1 MIYMRLI
8 FLILF
13 LISSSFAIGIDK
25 TWYETK
31 KEDLT
36 KLYAEQ
42 TKKLSST
49 KNDLS
54 PEDKEQVEYQLLL
67 IKKIES
73 ILKEENTFVFK
84 NIEEITSVEKYIEQ
98 VKEYLKTDINY
109 NSIKNEFA
117 ENNNKMALLE
127 EQIDKLTV
135 KDDIATVNSQL
146 LYAFYNLKNKQN
158 KSTIDEYEKY
168 QTNFRK
174 ILLDSLESSKFVSNT
189 NLQNKIEKSFENF
202 NDLIK
207 EEKKLSLAFDKA
219 KITENEG
226 KIKNLEIQLEQL
238 EADKAKLINQI
249 IYLKIEELL
258 PLLKNKKSEYFDLNN
273 NLQIFIKENNANYES
288 LNELFKY
295 LSRERLGVTKT
306 TFADT
311 KQSFLDII
319 KYGWTELNNP
329 IIPIGD
335 GVSILAITKFLLI
348 FIFGFS
354 LATFYKKKISS
365 GNANYL
371 RNTSIA
377 TRTMLANL
385 GYYFL
390 VAITF
395 VFGLKSVGIDLSSLT
410 ILVGALSVGIGF
422 GLQNIVSN
430 FISGIILIFEKSI
443 QVGHIIEIGTG
454 VRGKV
459 SQINMRSSVITTFDN
474 IDIIIPNATL
484 IQSNVTNLTFSDD
497 IRRLSIP
504 FGIAYGCDIDYVIK
518 TILDSL
524 SNSSLTYIRNT
535 PEKAPKV
542 RMTLMGT
549 SSIDFELLAWIS
561 ENPDENGVGSSNM
574 SDFLIF
580 IYKTLQENN
589 IEIPFPQMDIH
600 IKKGP
605 AV

>member
-1 MIYMRLI
+1 MKYILL
-8 FLILF
+8 FLF
-13 LISSSFAIGIDK
+13 LISTSFAIGIDK
-25 TWYETK
+25 TWYENTN
-31 KEDLT
+31 EELI
-36 KLYAEQ
+36 KLYATQ
-42 TKKLSST
+42 TTKISSA

-54 PEDKEQVEYQLLL
+54 PENKEQAEYQILLL
-67 IKKIES
+67 KKLQS
-73 ILKEENTFVFK
+73 TLKDENTFVFK
-84 NIEEITSVEKYIEQ
+84 DIDEITTIDKYIEQ
-98 VKEYLKTDINY
+98 VKEYLKTNDEFE
-109 NSIKNEFA
+109 SVKNEYD
-117 ENNNKMALLE
+117 ENSNKINLLE
-127 EQIDKLTV
+127 EQIDKLTN
-135 KDDIATVNSQL
+135 KEEISSINSQL
-146 LYAFYNLKNKQN
+146 LYAYYILKNRQN
-158 KSTIDEYEKY
+158 KSTIDEYTKY
-168 QTNFRK
+168 QTNFKK
-174 ILLDSLESSKFVSNT
+174 ILLDSLETAKFVVNPT
-189 NLQNKIEKSFENF
+189 LQNKIDKSLETF

-207 EEKKLSLAFDKA
+207 DEKKLSLSYDKA
-219 KITENEG
+219 KITENET
-226 KIKNLEIQLEQL
+226 KIKTLDLQIVQLKN
-238 EADKAKLINQI
+238 DKSKLINQI
-249 IYLKIEELL
+249 VYLKIEELL
-258 PLLKNKKSEYFDLNN
+258 PLLKDKKSSYFELNN
-273 NLQIFIKENNANYES
+273 SLQLFIKEHQANYDS

-295 LSRERLGVTKT
+295 LSRERMGVTKT

-319 KYGWTELNNP
+319 KYGWTEINNP

-335 GVSILAITKFLLI
+335 GISILAITKFVLI

-354 LATFYKKKISS
+354 VATFYKKRIT
-365 GNANYL
+365 NATSNYL

-443 QVGHIIEIGTG
+443 QVGHIIEISSG

-474 IDIIIPNATL
+474 IDIIIPNSTL
-484 IQSNVTNLTFSDD
+484 IQNNVINLTFSDD
-497 IRRLSIP
+497 IRRLNVP
-504 FGIAYGCDIDYVIK
+504 FGIAYGCDIDNVTEI
-518 TILDSL
+518 ILENL
-524 SNSSLTYIRNT
+524 RNSTLMYIRNN
-535 PEKAPKV
+535 PGKAPKV
-542 RMTLMGT
+542 SMTMMGT
-549 SSIDFELLAWIS
+549 SSIDFELLVWIS

-580 IYKTLQENN
+580 VYKTLQKNN

-600 IKKGP
+600 IRKEN
-605 AV
+605 

>member
-1 MIYMRLI
+1 MRLL
-8 FLILF
+8 FFILF
-13 LISSSFAIGIDK
+13 LISSSFALSIDK

-31 KEDLT
+31 KPDLE
-36 KLYAEQ
+36 KLYEEQ
-42 TKKLSST
+42 TKKVTSI

-54 PEDKEQVEYQLLL
+54 PEDKEQVEYQLVLL
-67 IKKIES
+67 KKLQS
-73 ILKEENTFVFK
+73 IIKEENTFIFK
-84 NIEEITSVEKYIEQ
+84 NIDEITTIEKYLEQ
-98 VKEYLKTDINY
+98 VKEYLKTDDNY
-109 NSIKNEFA
+109 NLVKNEFQ
-117 ENNNKMALLE
+117 ENTNKITLLE
-127 EQIDKLTV
+127 EQIDKLTA
-135 KDDIATVNSQL
+135 KDDIATINSQL
-146 LYAFYNLKNKQN
+146 LYAYYQLKNRQN
-158 KSTIDEYEKY
+158 KSTIEEYEKY

-174 ILLDSLESSKFVSNT
+174 ILLDSLDSSKFVLNPTLTSR
-189 NLQNKIEKSFENF
+189 IEKSLETF
-202 NDLIK
+202 NELIK
-207 EEKKLSLAFDKA
+207 DEKKLTLAFDKA

-226 KIKNLEIQLEQL
+226 KIKILESQIQQL
-238 EADKAKLINQI
+238 NNDKSKLINQI
-249 IYLKIEELL
+249 VYLKTEELL
-258 PLLKNKKSEYFDLNN
+258 PLLKDKKSEYFDMNN
-273 NLQIFIKENNANYES
+273 KLQMFIKEYEVNYES

-311 KQSFLDII
+311 KQSFIDII
-319 KYGWTELNNP
+319 KFGWTELNNP

-335 GVSILAITKFLLI
+335 GVSILAIIKFLLI
-348 FIFGFS
+348 FIIGFS
-354 LATFYKKKISS
+354 IATLYRKKIR
-365 GNANYL
+365 NANAQYL

-443 QVGHIIEIGTG
+443 QVGHIIEIGAG

-459 SQINMRSSVITTFDN
+459 NQINMRSSVITTFDN

-497 IRRLSIP
+497 IRRLNVP
-504 FGIAYGCDIDYVIK
+504 FSIAYGLDIDYVIK
-518 TILDSL
+518 TILESL
-524 SNSSLTYIRNT
+524 SDSSLTYIRAT

-542 RMTLMGT
+542 RMTSMGA
-549 SSIDFELLAWIS
+549 SSIDFELLVWIS
-561 ENPDENGVGSSNM
+561 ENPDENGIGSSNM

-580 IYKTLQENN
+580 VYKTLQTNN

-600 IKKGP
+600 LRK
-605 AV
+605 AL

>member
-1 MIYMRLI
+1 MRLI

-542 RMTLMGT
+542 RMTLMGP
-549 SSIDFELLAWIS
+549 SSIDFELLVWIS
-561 ENPDENGVGSSNM
+561 ENPDENGIGSSNM

-600 IKKGP
+600 LKKKL
-605 AV
+605 

>member
-1 MIYMRLI
+1 MRLI

-13 LISSSFAIGIDK
+13 LISSSFALSIDK

-31 KEDLT
+31 KPDLE
-36 KLYAEQ
+36 KLYEEQ
-42 TKKLSST
+42 TKKVTSI

-54 PEDKEQVEYQLLL
+54 PEDKEQVEYQLVLL
-67 IKKIES
+67 KKLQS
-73 ILKEENTFVFK
+73 IIKEENTFIFK
-84 NIEEITSVEKYIEQ
+84 NIDEITTIEKYLEQ
-98 VKEYLKTDINY
+98 VKEYLKTDDNY
-109 NSIKNEFA
+109 NLVKNEFQ
-117 ENNNKMALLE
+117 ENTNKITLLE
-127 EQIDKLTV
+127 EQIDKLTA
-135 KDDIATVNSQL
+135 KDDIATINSQL
-146 LYAFYNLKNKQN
+146 LYAYYQLKNRQN
-158 KSTIDEYEKY
+158 KSTIEEYEKY

-174 ILLDSLESSKFVSNT
+174 ILLDSLDSSKFVLNPTLTSR
-189 NLQNKIEKSFENF
+189 IEKSLETF
-202 NDLIK
+202 NELIK
-207 EEKKLSLAFDKA
+207 DEKKLTLAFDKA

-226 KIKNLEIQLEQL
+226 KIKILESQIQQL
-238 EADKAKLINQI
+238 NNDKSKLINQI
-249 IYLKIEELL
+249 VYLKTEELL
-258 PLLKNKKSEYFDLNN
+258 PLLRDKKLEYFHMNN
-273 NLQIFIKENNANYES
+273 KLQMFIKEYEVNYES

-311 KQSFLDII
+311 KQSFIDII
-319 KYGWTELNNP
+319 KFGWTELNNP

-335 GVSILAITKFLLI
+335 GVSILAIIKFLLI
-348 FIFGFS
+348 FIIGFS
-354 LATFYKKKISS
+354 IATLYRKKIR
-365 GNANYL
+365 NANAQYL

-443 QVGHIIEIGTG
+443 QVGHIIEIGAG

-459 SQINMRSSVITTFDN
+459 NQINMRSSVITTFDN

-497 IRRLSIP
+497 IRRLNVP
-504 FGIAYGCDIDYVIK
+504 FSIAYGLDIDYVIK
-518 TILDSL
+518 TILESL
-524 SNSSLTYIRNT
+524 SDSSLTYIRAT

-542 RMTLMGT
+542 RMTSMGA
-549 SSIDFELLAWIS
+549 SSIDFELLVWIS
-561 ENPDENGVGSSNM
+561 ENPDENGIGSSNM

-580 IYKTLQENN
+580 VYKTLQANN

-600 IKKGP
+600 LRK
-605 AV
+605 AL

>member
-1 MIYMRLI
+1 MKYILL
-8 FLILF
+8 FLF
-13 LISSSFAIGIDK
+13 LISTSFAIGIDK
-25 TWYETK
+25 TWYENTN
-31 KEDLT
+31 EELI
-36 KLYAEQ
+36 KLYVTQ
-42 TKKLSST
+42 TTKISSA

-54 PEDKEQVEYQLLL
+54 PENKEQAEYQILLL
-67 IKKIES
+67 KKLQS
-73 ILKEENTFVFK
+73 TLKDENTFVFK
-84 NIEEITSVEKYIEQ
+84 DIDEITTIDKYIEQ
-98 VKEYLKTDINY
+98 VKEYLKTNDEFE
-109 NSIKNEFA
+109 SVKNEYD
-117 ENNNKMALLE
+117 ENSNKINLLE
-127 EQIDKLTV
+127 EQIDKLTN
-135 KDDIATVNSQL
+135 KEEISSINSQL
-146 LYAFYNLKNKQN
+146 LYAYYILKNKQN
-158 KSTIDEYEKY
+158 KSTIDEYTKY
-168 QTNFRK
+168 QTNFKK
-174 ILLDSLESSKFVSNT
+174 ILLDSLETAKFVVNPT
-189 NLQNKIEKSFENF
+189 LQNKIDKSLETF

-207 EEKKLSLAFDKA
+207 DEKKLSLSYDKA
-219 KITENEG
+219 KITENET
-226 KIKNLEIQLEQL
+226 KIKTLDLQIVQLKN
-238 EADKAKLINQI
+238 DKSKLINQI
-249 IYLKIEELL
+249 VYLKIEELL
-258 PLLKNKKSEYFDLNN
+258 PLLKDKKSSYFELNN
-273 NLQIFIKENNANYES
+273 SLQLFIKEHQANYDS

-295 LSRERLGVTKT
+295 LSRERMGVTKT

-319 KYGWTELNNP
+319 KYGWTEINNP

-335 GVSILAITKFLLI
+335 GISILAITKFVLI

-354 LATFYKKKISS
+354 VATFYKKKITHATS
-365 GNANYL
+365 NYL

-443 QVGHIIEIGTG
+443 QVGHIIEISSG

-474 IDIIIPNATL
+474 IDIIIPNSTL
-484 IQSNVTNLTFSDD
+484 IQNNVINLTFSDD
-497 IRRLSIP
+497 IRRLNIP
-504 FGIAYGCDIDYVIK
+504 FGIAYGCDIDNVTEI
-518 TILDSL
+518 ILENL
-524 SNSSLTYIRNT
+524 RNSTLMYIRNN

-542 RMTLMGT
+542 RMTMMGT
-549 SSIDFELLAWIS
+549 SSIDFELLVWIS

-580 IYKTLQENN
+580 VYKTLQKNN

-600 IKKGP
+600 IRKEK
-605 AV
+605 

>member
-1 MIYMRLI
+1 MKYILL
-8 FLILF
+8 FLF
-13 LISSSFAIGIDK
+13 LISTSFAIGIDK
-25 TWYETK
+25 TWYENTN
-31 KEDLT
+31 EELI
-36 KLYAEQ
+36 KLYATQ
-42 TKKLSST
+42 TTKISSA

-54 PEDKEQVEYQLLL
+54 PENKEQTEYQILLL
-67 IKKIES
+67 KKLQS
-73 ILKEENTFVFK
+73 TLKDENTFVFK
-84 NIEEITSVEKYIEQ
+84 DIDEITTIDKYIEQ
-98 VKEYLKTDINY
+98 VKEYLKTNDEFE
-109 NSIKNEFA
+109 SVKNEYD
-117 ENNNKMALLE
+117 ENSNKINLLE
-127 EQIDKLTV
+127 EQIDKLTN
-135 KDDIATVNSQL
+135 KEEISSINSQL
-146 LYAFYNLKNKQN
+146 LYAYYILKNRQN
-158 KSTIDEYEKY
+158 KSTIDEYTKY
-168 QTNFRK
+168 QTNFKK
-174 ILLDSLESSKFVSNT
+174 ILLDSLETAKFVVNPT
-189 NLQNKIEKSFENF
+189 LQNKIDKSLETF

-207 EEKKLSLAFDKA
+207 DEKKLSLSYDKA
-219 KITENEG
+219 KITENET
-226 KIKNLEIQLEQL
+226 KIKTLDLQIVQLKN
-238 EADKAKLINQI
+238 DKSKLINQI
-249 IYLKIEELL
+249 VYLKIEELL
-258 PLLKNKKSEYFDLNN
+258 PLLKDKKSSYFELNN
-273 NLQIFIKENNANYES
+273 SLQLFIKEHQANYDS

-295 LSRERLGVTKT
+295 LSRERMGVTKT

-319 KYGWTELNNP
+319 KYGWTEINNP

-335 GVSILAITKFLLI
+335 GISILAITKFVLI

-354 LATFYKKKISS
+354 VATFYKKKITHATS
-365 GNANYL
+365 NYL

-443 QVGHIIEIGTG
+443 QVGHIIEISSG

-474 IDIIIPNATL
+474 IDIIIPNSTL
-484 IQSNVTNLTFSDD
+484 IQNNVINLTFSDD
-497 IRRLSIP
+497 IRRLNVP
-504 FGIAYGCDIDYVIK
+504 FGIAYGCDIDNVTEI
-518 TILDSL
+518 ILENL
-524 SNSSLTYIRNT
+524 RNSTLMYIRNN

-542 RMTLMGT
+542 RMTMMGT
-549 SSIDFELLAWIS
+549 SSIDFELLVWIS

-580 IYKTLQENN
+580 VYKTLQKNN

-600 IKKGP
+600 IKKEK
-605 AV
+605 

>member
-1 MIYMRLI
+1 MRLI

-13 LISSSFAIGIDK
+13 LISSSFALSIDK

-31 KEDLT
+31 KPDLE
-36 KLYAEQ
+36 KLYEEQ
-42 TKKLSST
+42 TKKVTSI
-49 KNDLS
+49 KNDL
-54 PEDKEQVEYQLLL
+54 PPGDKEQVEYQLVLL
-67 IKKIES
+67 KKLQS
-73 ILKEENTFVFK
+73 IIKEENTFIFK
-84 NIEEITSVEKYIEQ
+84 NIDEITTIEKYLEQ
-98 VKEYLKTDINY
+98 VKEYLKTDDNY
-109 NSIKNEFA
+109 NLVKNEFQ
-117 ENNNKMALLE
+117 ENTNKITLLE
-127 EQIDKLTV
+127 EQIDKLTA
-135 KDDIATVNSQL
+135 KDDIATINSQL
-146 LYAFYNLKNKQN
+146 LYAYYQLKNRQN
-158 KSTIDEYEKY
+158 KSTIEEYEKY

-174 ILLDSLESSKFVSNT
+174 ILLDSLDSSKFVLNPTLTSR
-189 NLQNKIEKSFENF
+189 IEKSLETF
-202 NDLIK
+202 NELIK
-207 EEKKLSLAFDKA
+207 DEKKLTLAFDKA

-226 KIKNLEIQLEQL
+226 KIKILESQIQQL
-238 EADKAKLINQI
+238 NNDKSKLINQI
-249 IYLKIEELL
+249 VYLKTEELL
-258 PLLKNKKSEYFDLNN
+258 PLLKDKKSEYFDMNN
-273 NLQIFIKENNANYES
+273 KLQMFIKEYEVNYES

-311 KQSFLDII
+311 KQSFIDII
-319 KYGWTELNNP
+319 KFGWTELNNP

-335 GVSILAITKFLLI
+335 GVSILAIIKFLLI
-348 FIFGFS
+348 FIIGFS
-354 LATFYKKKISS
+354 IATLYRKKIR
-365 GNANYL
+365 NANAQYL

-443 QVGHIIEIGTG
+443 QVGHIIEIGAG

-459 SQINMRSSVITTFDN
+459 NQINMRSSVITTFDN

-497 IRRLSIP
+497 IRRLNVP
-504 FGIAYGCDIDYVIK
+504 FSIAYGLDIDYVIK
-518 TILDSL
+518 TILESL
-524 SNSSLTYIRNT
+524 SDSSLTYIRAT

-542 RMTLMGT
+542 RMTSMGA
-549 SSIDFELLAWIS
+549 SSIDFELLVWIS
-561 ENPDENGVGSSNM
+561 ENPDENGIGSSNM

-580 IYKTLQENN
+580 VYKTLQANN

-600 IKKGP
+600 LRK
-605 AV
+605 AL

>member
-1 MIYMRLI
+1 MRLI

-13 LISSSFAIGIDK
+13 LISSSFALSIDK

-31 KEDLT
+31 KPDLE
-36 KLYAEQ
+36 KLYEEQ
-42 TKKLSST
+42 TKKVTSI

-54 PEDKEQVEYQLLL
+54 PEDKEQVEYQLVLL
-67 IKKIES
+67 KKLQS
-73 ILKEENTFVFK
+73 IIKEENTFIFK
-84 NIEEITSVEKYIEQ
+84 NIDEITTIEKYLEQ
-98 VKEYLKTDINY
+98 VKEYLKTDDNY
-109 NSIKNEFA
+109 NLVKNEFQ
-117 ENNNKMALLE
+117 ENTNKITLLE
-127 EQIDKLTV
+127 EQIDKLTA
-135 KDDIATVNSQL
+135 KDDIATINSQL
-146 LYAFYNLKNKQN
+146 LYAYYQLKNRQN
-158 KSTIDEYEKY
+158 KSTIEEYEKY

-174 ILLDSLESSKFVSNT
+174 ILLDSLDSSKFVLNPTLTSR
-189 NLQNKIEKSFENF
+189 IEKSLEAF
-202 NDLIK
+202 NELIK
-207 EEKKLSLAFDKA
+207 DEKKLTLAFDKA

-226 KIKNLEIQLEQL
+226 KIKILESQIQQL
-238 EADKAKLINQI
+238 NNDKSKLINQI
-249 IYLKIEELL
+249 VYLKTEELL
-258 PLLKNKKSEYFDLNN
+258 PLLKDKKSEYFDMNN
-273 NLQIFIKENNANYES
+273 KLQMFIKEYEVNYES

-311 KQSFLDII
+311 KQSFIDII
-319 KYGWTELNNP
+319 KFGWTELNNP

-335 GVSILAITKFLLI
+335 GVSILAIIKFLLI
-348 FIFGFS
+348 FIIGFS
-354 LATFYKKKISS
+354 IATLYRKKIR
-365 GNANYL
+365 NANAQYL

-443 QVGHIIEIGTG
+443 QVGHIIEISTG

-605 AV
+605 VV

>member
-1 MIYMRLI
+1 MRLI
-8 FLILF
+8 FLFIF
-13 LISSSFAIGIDK
+13 LISSSFALSIDK
-25 TWYETK
+25 TWYENK
-31 KEDLT
+31 KEDLD
-36 KLYAEQ
+36 KLYSEQ
-42 TKKLSST
+42 SSKISSS

-67 IKKIES
+67 LKKLQS
-73 ILKEENTFVFK
+73 IIKEENTFIFK
-84 NIEEITSVEKYIEQ
+84 NIEEITTIEKYIEQ
-98 VKEYLKTDINY
+98 IKEYLKTNVNY
-109 NSIKNEFA
+109 NTVKNEF
-117 ENNNKMALLE
+117 EDNNNKIKLLE

-135 KDDIATVNSQL
+135 KDDIATINSQL
-146 LYAFYNLKNKQN
+146 LYAYYNLKNKQN

-168 QTNFRK
+168 QTNFKR
-174 ILLDSLESSKFVSNT
+174 ILLDSLENTKFIPNST
-189 NLQNKIEKSFENF
+189 LSTKIDKALENF
-202 NDLIK
+202 NDLVK

-226 KIKNLEIQLEQL
+226 KIKNLNSQIEELKN
-238 EADKAKLINQI
+238 DKLKLINQI
-249 IYLKIEELL
+249 VYLKIEELL
-258 PLLKNKKSEYFDLNN
+258 PLLKDKKSEYFDLNN
-273 NLQIFIKENNANYES
+273 KLQLFIKEYETDYES

-311 KQSFLDII
+311 KQSFIDVI
-319 KYGWTELNNP
+319 KFGWAELNNP

-335 GVSILAITKFLLI
+335 GVSILAITKFLFI
-348 FIFGFS
+348 FILGFS

-443 QVGHIIEIGTG
+443 QVGHIIEISTG

-484 IQSNVTNLTFSDD
+484 IQNNVINLTFSDD
-497 IRRLSIP
+497 IRRLNIP
-504 FGIAYGCDIDYVIK
+504 FGIAYGLDIDNVIHI
-518 TILDSL
+518 ILESL
-524 SNSSLTYIRNT
+524 SNSTLTYIRNT

-549 SSIDFELLAWIS
+549 SSIDFELLVWIS
-561 ENPDENGVGSSNM
+561 ENPDENGIGSSNM

-600 IKKGP
+600 LKKKL
-605 AV
+605 

>member
-1 MIYMRLI
+1 MKYILL
-8 FLILF
+8 FLF
-13 LISSSFAIGIDK
+13 LISTSFAIGIDK
-25 TWYETK
+25 TWYENTN
-31 KEDLT
+31 EELT
-36 KLYAEQ
+36 KLYSTQ
-42 TKKLSST
+42 TTKISSA

-54 PEDKEQVEYQLLL
+54 PENKEQAEYQILLL
-67 IKKIES
+67 KKLQS
-73 ILKEENTFVFK
+73 TLKDENTFVFK
-84 NIEEITSVEKYIEQ
+84 DIDEITTIDKYIEQ
-98 VKEYLKTDINY
+98 VKEYLKTNDEFE
-109 NSIKNEFA
+109 SVKNEYN
-117 ENNNKMALLE
+117 ENSNKINLLE
-127 EQIDKLTV
+127 EQIDKLTN
-135 KDDIATVNSQL
+135 KEEISSINSQL
-146 LYAFYNLKNKQN
+146 LYAYYILKNRQN
-158 KSTIDEYEKY
+158 KSTIDEYTKY
-168 QTNFRK
+168 QTNFKK
-174 ILLDSLESSKFVSNT
+174 ILLDSLETAKFVVNPT
-189 NLQNKIEKSFENF
+189 LQNKIDKSLETF

-207 EEKKLSLAFDKA
+207 DEKKLSLSYDKA
-219 KITENEG
+219 KITENET
-226 KIKNLEIQLEQL
+226 KIKTLDLQIVQLKN
-238 EADKAKLINQI
+238 DKSKLINQI
-249 IYLKIEELL
+249 VYLKIEELL
-258 PLLKNKKSEYFDLNN
+258 PLLKDKKSSYFELNN
-273 NLQIFIKENNANYES
+273 SLQLFIKEHQANYDS

-295 LSRERLGVTKT
+295 LSRERMGVTKT

-319 KYGWTELNNP
+319 KYGWTEINNP

-335 GVSILAITKFLLI
+335 GISILAITKFVLI

-354 LATFYKKKISS
+354 VATFYKKRIT
-365 GNANYL
+365 NATSNYL

-443 QVGHIIEIGTG
+443 QVGHIIEISSG

-474 IDIIIPNATL
+474 IDIIIPNSTL
-484 IQSNVTNLTFSDD
+484 IQNNVINLTFSDD
-497 IRRLSIP
+497 IRRLNVP
-504 FGIAYGCDIDYVIK
+504 FGIAYGCDIDNVTEI
-518 TILDSL
+518 ILENL
-524 SNSSLTYIRNT
+524 RNSTLMYIRNN
-535 PEKAPKV
+535 PGKAPKV
-542 RMTLMGT
+542 RMTMMGT
-549 SSIDFELLAWIS
+549 SSIDFELLVWIS

-580 IYKTLQENN
+580 VYKTLQKNN

-600 IKKGP
+600 IRKEK
-605 AV
+605 

>member
-1 MIYMRLI
+1 MRLI

-13 LISSSFAIGIDK
+13 LISSSFALSIDK

-31 KEDLT
+31 KPDLE
-36 KLYAEQ
+36 KLYEEQ
-42 TKKLSST
+42 TKKVTSI

-54 PEDKEQVEYQLLL
+54 PEDKEQVEYQLVLL
-67 IKKIES
+67 KKLQS
-73 ILKEENTFVFK
+73 IIKEENTFIFK
-84 NIEEITSVEKYIEQ
+84 NIDEITTIEKYLEQ
-98 VKEYLKTDINY
+98 VKEYLKTDDNY
-109 NSIKNEFA
+109 NLVKNEFQ
-117 ENNNKMALLE
+117 ENTNKITLLE
-127 EQIDKLTV
+127 EQIDKLTA
-135 KDDIATVNSQL
+135 KDDIATINSQL
-146 LYAFYNLKNKQN
+146 LYAYYQLKNRQN
-158 KSTIDEYEKY
+158 KSTIEEYEKY

-174 ILLDSLESSKFVSNT
+174 ILLDSLDSSKFVLNPTLTSR
-189 NLQNKIEKSFENF
+189 IEKSLETF
-202 NDLIK
+202 NELIK
-207 EEKKLSLAFDKA
+207 DEKKLTLAFDKA

-226 KIKNLEIQLEQL
+226 KIKILESQIQQL
-238 EADKAKLINQI
+238 NNDKSKLINQI
-249 IYLKIEELL
+249 VYLKTEELL
-258 PLLKNKKSEYFDLNN
+258 PLLKDKKSEYFDMNN
-273 NLQIFIKENNANYES
+273 KLQIFIKEYEVNYES

-311 KQSFLDII
+311 KQSFIDII
-319 KYGWTELNNP
+319 KFGWTELNNP

-335 GVSILAITKFLLI
+335 GVSILAIIKFLLI
-348 FIFGFS
+348 FIIGFS
-354 LATFYKKKISS
+354 IATLYRKKIR
-365 GNANYL
+365 NANAQYL

-443 QVGHIIEIGTG
+443 QVGHIIEIGAG

-459 SQINMRSSVITTFDN
+459 NQINMRSSVITTFDN

-497 IRRLSIP
+497 IRRLNVP
-504 FGIAYGCDIDYVIK
+504 FSIAYGLDIDYVIK
-518 TILDSL
+518 TILESL
-524 SNSSLTYIRNT
+524 SDSSLTYIRAT

-542 RMTLMGT
+542 RMTSMGA
-549 SSIDFELLAWIS
+549 SSIDFELLVWIS
-561 ENPDENGVGSSNM
+561 ENPDENGIGSSNM

-580 IYKTLQENN
+580 VYKTLQANN

-600 IKKGP
+600 LRK
-605 AV
+605 AL